1 MSGSTGFQDELRVTL
16 DNYFSEL
23 TDPEIVIKQSG
34 LLQLSGL
41 AGSEI
46 IELLGVWSTIPTERR
61 REIVDRMTELVEDN
75 LDLDFASVFRA
86 CLRDK
91 DDQVRAKA
99 ARGLED
105 SDDRTIIRPLIDLLL
120 KDDSLEVRASAAVS
134 LGKFAVMAQDGKV
147 LKRDGER
154 IRVALMEVID
164 RDDENLETR
173 RRAIESVASFNSP
186 QVEQIIKEAYDDGNP
201 ELKQSAIYAM
211 GQSSDSAWMP
221 IVIQETQSS
230 DPAIRY
236 EAATACGNLGEED
249 TVPHVIALLNDDDSL
264 VQLASVRALGA
275 IGGSL
280 SKRALQQCLLMG
292 DDAIEEAAKNAL
304 EEIEFDDDPMGFS
317 AES

>member
-1 MSGSTGFQDELRVTL
+1 MTL

-23 TDPEIVIKQSG
+23 TDPEIVIKHSG

-41 AGSEI
+41 AGPEI
-46 IELLGVWSTIPTERR
+46 IELLGLWSTIPTERR

-164 RDDENLETR
+164 RDDESLETR

-304 EEIEFDDDPMGFS
+304 GEIEFDDDPMGFS

>member
-1 MSGSTGFQDELRVTL
+1 VTL

-23 TDPEIVIKQSG
+23 VDSG
-34 LLQLSGL
+34 TAINHSDLLQLSGL
-41 AGSEI
+41 AGPEV
-46 IELLGVWSTIPTERR
+46 IELMGVWTTIPTERR

-86 CLRDK
+86 CLRDR
-91 DDQVRAKA
+91 DDLVRAKA

-147 LKRDGER
+147 LKRDAER
-154 IRVALMEVID
+154 IRVALMAVIE
-164 RDDENLETR
+164 REDESLEAK

-186 QVEQIIKEAYDDGNP
+186 QVEQIIQEAYDDGNP

-211 GQSSDSAWMP
+211 GRSSDSKWMP
-221 IVIQETQSS
+221 TVIQDTTNA

-249 TVPHVIALLNDDDSL
+249 AAPHVIALLNDDDSL

-292 DDAIEEAAKNAL
+292 DDAIEEAAKTAL

-317 AES
+317 SEG

>member
-1 MSGSTGFQDELRVTL
+1 MTL

-23 TDPEIVIKQSG
+23 TDPETVINHSG

-61 REIVDRMTELVEDN
+61 REIVDRMVELVEDN

-164 RDDENLETR
+164 RDDESLETR

-211 GQSSDSAWMP
+211 GQSSNSAWMP

-264 VQLASVRALGA
+264 VQLASVRSLGA

>member
-1 MSGSTGFQDELRVTL
+1 MTL

-23 TDPEIVIKQSG
+23 TDPEIVIKHAG

-41 AGSEI
+41 AGPEI
-46 IELLGVWSTIPTERR
+46 IELSGLWSTIPTERR

-134 LGKFAVMAQDGKV
+134 LGKFAAMAQDGKV

-164 RDDENLETR
+164 RDDESLETR

-264 VQLASVRALGA
+264 VQLASVRSLGA

>member
-1 MSGSTGFQDELRVTL
+1 
-16 DNYFSEL
+16 
-23 TDPEIVIKQSG
+23 
-34 LLQLSGL
+34 
-41 AGSEI
+41 
-46 IELLGVWSTIPTERR
+46 
-61 REIVDRMTELVEDN
+61 MTELIEDN

-134 LGKFAVMAQDGKV
+134 LGKFAAMAQDGKV

-164 RDDENLETR
+164 RDDESLETR

-292 DDAIEEAAKNAL
+292 DEAIEEAAKNAL

>member
-1 MSGSTGFQDELRVTL
+1 MTL

-23 TDPEIVIKQSG
+23 TDPETVIKHSG

-41 AGSEI
+41 AGPEI
-46 IELLGVWSTIPTERR
+46 IELLGMWSTIQTERR
-61 REIVDRMTELVEDN
+61 REIVDRMIELVEDN

-164 RDDENLETR
+164 RDDESLETR

-221 IVIQETQSS
+221 LVIQETQSS

>member
-1 MSGSTGFQDELRVTL
+1 MTL

-23 TDPEIVIKQSG
+23 TDPEIVIKHAG

-61 REIVDRMTELVEDN
+61 REIVDRMVELVEDN

-164 RDDENLETR
+164 RDDESLETR

-186 QVEQIIKEAYDDGNP
+186 EVEQIINEAYDAGNP

-211 GQSSDSAWMP
+211 GQSSNSAWMP

-264 VQLASVRALGA
+264 VQLASVGALGA

-280 SKRALQQCLLMG
+280 SKRALQQCLLLG
-292 DDAIEEAAKNAL
+292 DEAIEEAAKNAL
-304 EEIEFDDDPMGFS
+304 EEIEFDDDPMGCS

>member
-1 MSGSTGFQDELRVTL
+1 MTL

-23 TDPEIVIKQSG
+23 TDPEIVIKHSG

-41 AGSEI
+41 AGPEI
-46 IELLGVWSTIPTERR
+46 IELLGLWSTIPTERR

-91 DDQVRAKA
+91 DGQVRAKA
-99 ARGLED
+99 ARGLAD

-134 LGKFAVMAQDGKV
+134 LGKFAAMAQDGKV

-164 RDDENLETR
+164 RDDESLETR
-173 RRAIESVASFNSP
+173 RRAIESVASFDSP

>member
-1 MSGSTGFQDELRVTL
+1 MTL

-23 TDPEIVIKQSG
+23 TDSSISINHSG

-41 AGSEI
+41 GSPEI
-46 IELLGVWSTIPTERR
+46 MELMGVWSTIPTERR
-61 REIVDRMTELVEDN
+61 REIVDRMTELIEDN

-86 CLRDK
+86 CLRDM

-120 KDDSLEVRASAAVS
+120 KDESLEVRASAAVS

-147 LKRDGER
+147 LKRDAER
-154 IRVALMEVID
+154 IRVALMDVIN
-164 RDDENLETR
+164 REDESLEAK

-186 QVEQIIKEAYDDGNP
+186 QVEKIIQEAYNDGNM

-211 GQSSDSAWMP
+211 GRSSDSQWMP
-221 IVIQETQSS
+221 IVIQDTRSN

-236 EAATACGNLGEED
+236 EAATACGNLGEEE

-264 VQLASVRALGA
+264 VQLASVRALGS

-280 SKRALQQCLLMG
+280 AKRALQQCLLMG
-292 DDAIEEAAKNAL
+292 DDAIEEAAKTAL

-317 AES
+317 SET

>member
-1 MSGSTGFQDELRVTL
+1 MTL

-23 TDPEIVIKQSG
+23 TDPEIVIKHAG

-41 AGSEI
+41 AGPEI
-46 IELLGVWSTIPTERR
+46 IELSGLWSTIPTERR

-75 LDLDFASVFRA
+75 LDLDFSSVFRA

-164 RDDENLETR
+164 RDDESLETR

-211 GQSSDSAWMP
+211 GQSSGSAWMP

-264 VQLASVRALGA
+264 VQLASVRSLGA

>member
-1 MSGSTGFQDELRVTL
+1 MTL

-164 RDDENLETR
+164 RDDESLETR

>member
-1 MSGSTGFQDELRVTL
+1 
-16 DNYFSEL
+16 
-23 TDPEIVIKQSG
+23 

-41 AGSEI
+41 AGPEI
-46 IELLGVWSTIPTERR
+46 IELMGVWSTIPTERR

-105 SDDRTIIRPLIDLLL
+105 SDDRTVIRPLIDLLL

-186 QVEQIIKEAYDDGNP
+186 QVGQIIKEAYDDGNP

>member
-1 MSGSTGFQDELRVTL
+1 MTL

-23 TDPEIVIKQSG
+23 TDPEIVIKHSG
-34 LLQLSGL
+34 LLLLSGL
-41 AGSEI
+41 AGPEI
-46 IELLGVWSTIPTERR
+46 IELLGLWSTIPTERR
-61 REIVDRMTELVEDN
+61 REIVDRMVELVEDN

-86 CLRDK
+86 CFRDK

-164 RDDENLETR
+164 RDDESLETR

-211 GQSSDSAWMP
+211 GQSSNSAWMP

-280 SKRALQQCLLMG
+280 SKRALQQCLLLG
-292 DDAIEEAAKNAL
+292 DDTIEEAAKNAL